1 MADFDLKK
9 IFKTVEK
16 DNDDDNGDL
25 IYDKEGNIIS
35 FEDIDDSVEY
45 VLLYFSAKYCPPCN
59 KFTPILNI
67 FYEEINED
75 SKKVE
80 IIFMSEDN
88 KLEEYEEYKKK
99 MEFLHTIFLSKKV
112 KDTKELLGLKG
123 IPYLVV
129 VSKKD
134 SKVIST
140 QGRKDVMTKGTEA
153 IDTWNELRDKEDNS
167 SSKSEEDN

>member
-1 MADFDLKK
+1 
-9 IFKTVEK
+9 
-16 DNDDDNGDL
+16 
-25 IYDKEGNIIS
+25 
-35 FEDIDDSVEY
+35 
-45 VLLYFSAKYCPPCN
+45 
-59 KFTPILNI
+59 
-67 FYEEINED
+67 
-75 SKKVE
+75 
-80 IIFMSEDN
+80 MSEDN

-140 QGRKDVMTKGTEA
+140 QGRKDVMTKGIEA
-153 IDTWNELRDKEDNS
+153 IDAWNELRDKEDNE
-167 SSKSEEDN
+167 SSKSEEDK